1 MRSEVE
7 NDAVLREEKMQ
18 VGTTYSRFSSFAL
31 ATAWARLWTSSLP

>member
-1 MRSEVE
+1 MRFEAE

-18 VGTTYSRFSSFAL
+18 WGTTYSRLRSLAL